1 MKIERVPCNKF
12 CIPSWKKR
20 IIKLKLIN
28 IVEEKK
34 VKIKESVRKNRS
46 PLENNVKVY
55 YF

>member
-1 MKIERVPCNKF
+1 MKIERVACNKF
-12 CIPSWKKR
+12 CIPLWNKR

-28 IVEEKK
+28 IVGEKK
-34 VKIKESVRKNRS
+34 VKIKESVKEDRS